1 MSGAIWTILIP
12 HKWNGLCYCQTI
24 YNIERDRIF
33 PFAMQWLWASAE
45 AASILQFFWDSE
57 MNWGVRKKIHYTF
70 DRNSLISMLGLI
82 FIWNLSLFVFS
93 IAEWSPSLSSA
104 FWYTLVKELF
114 TPVSHVIFI
123 WGHNYPGMG
132 SKRRRLTSQLAKVWR
147 PYRLR
152 LAQRFVYPTLIT
164 TCLSVGNHS
173 SYPIINF
180 STASFD

>member
-1 MSGAIWTILIP
+1 MGHFFYALDNAWTLAKKSPFSYSINWGSFVSVGGYLDHPYSAQVEWVVLLPDNLQYRTWSNILFCYAVAMSL
-12 HKWNGLCYCQTI
+12 
-24 YNIERDRIF
+24 
-33 PFAMQWLWASAE
+33 AE

-82 FIWNLSLFVFS
+82 FIWDLSLFVFS

-147 PYRLR
+147 PYR
-152 LAQRFVYPTLIT
+152 Y
-164 TCLSVGNHS
+164 
-173 SYPIINF
+173 
-180 STASFD
+180 

>member
-1 MSGAIWTILIP
+1 MNFGEKEPIQLLDKLRLVCQCRGLFGPSLFRTSGMGCVTARQFTISNVIEYSLL
-12 HKWNGLCYCQTI
+12 LCSGYEPRQ
-24 YNIERDRIF
+24 RLL
-33 PFAMQWLWASAE
+33 PFYS
-45 AASILQFFWDSE
+45 FFGGDSE

-70 DRNSLISMLGLI
+70 DRNSLISMVGLI

-132 SKRRRLTSQLAKVWR
+132 SKRKRLTSQLAKVWR
-147 PYRLR
+147 PFRY
-152 LAQRFVYPTLIT
+152 
-164 TCLSVGNHS
+164 
-173 SYPIINF
+173 
-180 STASFD
+180 